1 MNTGGDSCIWEDTVA
16 PGGTLGTHDHYLNN
30 LFSNCFSGNRFL
42 TGSLTA
48 SVNANPLFVNYT
60 GDQTGDYHLQS
71 SSPAIDAGENQG
83 APGVD
88 QRGVNRPQGAAVDI
102 GAFEAAGVAPPAA
115 NLALTLA
122 DSPDPVVVSNEVEL
136 MRAGLTRRLV

>member
-1 MNTGGDSCIWEDTVA
+1 MNTDGDSYIWEDTVA

-71 SSPAIDAGENQG
+71 SSPAIDAGTSSG
-83 APGVD
+83 APSTDFDG
-88 QRGVNRPQGAAVDI
+88 NPQTLPRTISALLQ
-102 GAFEAAGVAPPAA
+102 AGGTNASGPNPP
-115 NLALTLA
+115 T
-122 DSPDPVVVSNEVEL
+122 
-136 MRAGLTRRLV
+136 GLTATIN